1 MVEQRGTT
9 ENVEA
14 APDPPSRA
22 SVKTAGRA
30 PAAVAARGRSFAIR
44 LRLLDAFALEIDGG
58 AIDLPH
64 GAQRLLAF
72 LALRPHALARG
83 FMAGSLWLDATD
95 ERAAANLRSALWR
108 LRHLDS
114 PIVVAAHGTLR
125 LDPGVWVDVREAS
138 ELARRWLG
146 GRATV
151 RDASASPLLES
162 ELLPD
167 WYDDWVVDERERFRQ
182 LRLHALETMTE
193 RLIEMGRFG
202 DALLAAL
209 AAMTDDPL
217 RESAQRALIKVHL
230 AEGNTGEAVR
240 QLRRCER
247 LFERDLGVRPSAQLT
262 KLVAE
267 AAVSVR

>member
-1 MVEQRGTT
+1 VHIASRSRT
-9 ENVEA
+9 A
-14 APDPPSRA
+14 A
-22 SVKTAGRA
+22 AGHQ
-30 PAAVAARGRSFAIR
+30 PAIR
-44 LRLLDAFALEIDGG
+44 LRLLDAFALDVAGT

-64 GAQRLLAF
+64 GTQRLLAF
-72 LALRPHALARG
+72 LALRPHALGRS

-95 ERAAANLRSALWR
+95 DRAAANLRSALWR
-108 LRHLDS
+108 LRHVGC
-114 PIVVAAHGTLR
+114 PIIVAAHGTLR

-146 GRATV
+146 GRATA
-151 RDASASPLLES
+151 RDASTSALLEA

-167 WYDDWVVDERERFRQ
+167 WYDEWVVDERERFRQ

-193 RLIEMGRFG
+193 RLIEMGRVG

-209 AAMTDDPL
+209 AATTDDPL

-240 QLRRCER
+240 QLRRCEA
-247 LFERDLGVRPSAQLT
+247 LFERELGVRPSPQLT
-262 KLVAE
+262 QLVRE
-267 AAVSVR
+267 AAVGVG